1 MSRAPLWGSVAWLAS
16 LLIAL
21 AVFSPTAFLAL
32 SAVVLTLIVVS
43 ATVAACGT
51 VAAYVIAWIE
61 SQ

>member
-51 VAAYVIAWIE
+51 VAAYVTAWIE